1 MAPRVFQAPEGPAV
15 GPGRCVCRW
24 AAARWAGLLYV
35 PMGGGPPARRPRREP
50 SARRV
55 ASKPGQAPPPPTG
68 TAARPHHRPRAPQP
82 GPSSSS
88 GALHTSGAWSL
99 IGASSRSPARPR
111 APAAEPTPNFACN
124 SVVTLKPTAPL
135 LTTFGRFERVSRSQ
149 RRCRFHSAAHIRSQR
164 CHRFHSDGLRCPRT
178 RHNSPSTARIH
189 PRTRQNSPSTL
200 KTAKNERCLAS
211 RANFFTEVPPK
222 GQRWANFVS
231 AQAGTDLLGP

>member
-1 MAPRVFQAPEGPAV
+1 MPPNRFESEVESFLEGSHGDRTHIKRADHHTVTPLC
-15 GPGRCVCRW
+15 GT
-24 AAARWAGLLYV
+24 LL
-35 PMGGGPPARRPRREP
+35 
-50 SARRV
+50 
-55 ASKPGQAPPPPTG
+55 PTG

-164 CHRFHSDGLRCPRT
+164 CHRFHSDSLRCPRT
-178 RHNSPSTARIH
+178 RQNSPSTARIH
-189 PRTRQNSPSTL
+189 PRTRQNGTIGH
-200 KTAKNERCLAS
+200 ERGA
-211 RANFFTEVPPK
+211 
-222 GQRWANFVS
+222 
-231 AQAGTDLLGP
+231 

>member
-1 MAPRVFQAPEGPAV
+1 MRLHGCSGRRRPRLWGPAAV
-15 GPGRCVCRW
+15 CAGGRRPAGPGCFTCPW
-24 AAARWAGLLYV
+24 AAARPLAVRAASLRLGAS
-35 PMGGGPPARRPRREP
+35 PRSPARPR
-50 SARRV
+50 
-55 ASKPGQAPPPPTG
+55 
-68 TAARPHHRPRAPQP
+68 HRPRAPQP

-164 CHRFHSDGLRCPRT
+164 CHRFHSDSLRCPRT
-178 RHNSPSTARIH
+178 RHSSPSTARIH
-189 PRTRQNSPSTL
+189 PRTQQNSPSTL
-200 KTAKNERCLAS
+200 KTAKNERFLAS
-211 RANFFTEVPPK
+211 RANFFTEVPLK
-222 GQRWANFVS
+222 EQRWANFVS
-231 AQAGTDLLGP
+231 AQAGTDSLGP